1 MFFTQNLV
9 LMNNKNKYHILFI
22 SIFLINYAFP
32 LLVFN
37 KVTLFYHD
45 NLDSMVVYNY
55 ILGNFFRGDSEIIN
69 NFLAGEIKI
78 EYLRH
83 LLKPFTLLYGIFNT
97 ELAYWINDFLVK
109 ITCYFSFFILSK
121 KINSNIFLC
130 CLISCLFACTNTF
143 TTMGFGVAIF
153 PYIIYLILYKKILK
167 FKHYFILIFF
177 GLNTDM
183 VFDVFFIPFIVLV
196 IFIINHRIIKEE
208 FSKLIKILGIFFFS
222 MLISSSNLIYAYLF
236 SEQFHR
242 VEFIRNSFSLI
253 DNIKDTVLSI
263 FRIPQDF
270 TWIFFKNIP
279 FSIFLVPLIF
289 FSFFSK
295 NITARK
301 FLSLIFIVHLTIF
314 FFNLESINSFR
325 NNYEGLIKTF
335 NITGITTYL
344 PILYAFLFLYLIK
357 KNEWFY
363 KFVVY
368 PSIISIFI
376 FQINSSLV
384 PIGKKYVLKEKDS
397 YKNIYTFDGYYK
409 HEEYSEIKKVVKDK
423 RVLSVGLD
431 PMVAIMNNI
440 KTIDGYHALYPLS
453 YKIKFRKIIKDELEN
468 NRELKRYYDNWG
480 SRVYAFYTDEDNIQ
494 IDFKMAKKVGA
505 DFVISKFIIDSKDLT
520 FVCQKCN
527 TNLYLYKIE

>member
-1 MFFTQNLV
+1 
-9 LMNNKNKYHILFI
+9 
-22 SIFLINYAFP
+22 
-32 LLVFN
+32 
-37 KVTLFYHD
+37 
-45 NLDSMVVYNY
+45 
-55 ILGNFFRGDSEIIN
+55 
-69 NFLAGEIKI
+69 
-78 EYLRH
+78 
-83 LLKPFTLLYGIFNT
+83 
-97 ELAYWINDFLVK
+97 
-109 ITCYFSFFILSK
+109 
-121 KINSNIFLC
+121 
-130 CLISCLFACTNTF
+130 
-143 TTMGFGVAIF
+143 
-153 PYIIYLILYKKILK
+153 
-167 FKHYFILIFF
+167 
-177 GLNTDM
+177 
-183 VFDVFFIPFIVLV
+183 
-196 IFIINHRIIKEE
+196 
-208 FSKLIKILGIFFFS
+208 
-222 MLISSSNLIYAYLF
+222 
-236 SEQFHR
+236 
-242 VEFIRNSFSLI
+242 
-253 DNIKDTVLSI
+253 
-263 FRIPQDF
+263 
-270 TWIFFKNIP
+270 
-279 FSIFLVPLIF
+279 
-289 FSFFSK
+289 
-295 NITARK
+295 
-301 FLSLIFIVHLTIF
+301 
-314 FFNLESINSFR
+314 
-325 NNYEGLIKTF
+325 LIKTF